1 MRLAKDSE
9 HRVRQTLAEAAAQ
22 TDLRRS
28 ETARALLEL
37 FARDPRHRVRVAAD
51 IRSPE

>member
-22 TDLRRS
+22 TDPKRS
-28 ETARALLEL
+28 ETARAVLEL
-37 FARDPRHRVRVAAD
+37 LARDPRHSVRVAVS
-51 IRSPE
+51 IRSRE